1 VGDGSPAAEV
11 GLAPGDVLVALGG
24 TPVESPDHARALFA
38 RVREAEVVRLR
49 AWQPQGERSFELLAV
64 PRPVEEHPG
73 CDTLLGEVVV
83 GEHRLR
89 SITLLPEG
97 ATSSLPF
104 VLFVQGHGDV
114 SLDGWAAPAR
124 PAPALFAALARAG
137 FAVVRFDRSGTGD
150 SEGPPLAALSLD
162 DELSQV
168 RAALRYAAALPEVEP
183 TRGAIFA
190 HSLGTELA
198 CELTAREPDPVTSIA
213 IFGGGAKTWLEHLVQ
228 VSRRQWSLAGVPP
241 AEQERALRLLVRFH
255 AAWLYE
261 RVPLDVLAQG
271 LHPEAGDLAL
281 VGLEFHGVSA
291 VVRGRPASYWES
303 LHALSVPERLAVFR
317 RPVLAAWGDCDW
329 LSFLDDHELLA
340 ASAPCGELQVVPGVD
355 HFFARRASLQEAF
368 AATDLGEPSP
378 QLGAALSRW
387 FAAVV

>member
-1 VGDGSPAAEV
+1 M
-11 GLAPGDVLVALGG
+11 GLAPGDVLVEFDG

-89 SITLLPEG
+89 SIALLPEG
-97 ATSSLPF
+97 ATSHLPF
-104 VLFVQGHGDV
+104 VLFVQGHGDS
-114 SLDGWAAPAR
+114 SLDGWAGADR

-150 SEGPPLAALSLD
+150 SEGPPLAALSLEA
-162 DELSQV
+162 ELAQAC
-168 RAALRYAAALPEVEP
+168 AALGYAAGLPEVDAS
-183 TRGAIFA
+183 RGALLA

-198 CELTAREPDPVTSIA
+198 CELTSRASVSAMA
-213 IFGGGAKTWLEHLVQ
+213 IFGGGAKTWLEHLIQ
-228 VSRRQWSLAGVPP
+228 VSRRQWSLARVPP
-241 AEQERALRLLVRFH
+241 AEQERALRALVRFH

-261 RVPLDVLAQG
+261 RVPLAELAQA
-271 LHPEAGDLAL
+271 LDATAGHLAL
-281 VGLEFHGVSA
+281 VGLDFHGDGA

-303 LHALSVPERLAVFR
+303 LHALSVPERLAGFR

-378 QLGAALSRW
+378 PLASALARW
-387 FAAVV
+387 LAAVV